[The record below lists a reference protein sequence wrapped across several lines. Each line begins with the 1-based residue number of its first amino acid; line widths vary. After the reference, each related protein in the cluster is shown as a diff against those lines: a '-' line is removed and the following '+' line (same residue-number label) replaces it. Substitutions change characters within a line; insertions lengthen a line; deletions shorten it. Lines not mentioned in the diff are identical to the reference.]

1 MNPESLC
8 AKCAHL
14 VKSLVPYA
22 RWHTCYHRN
31 SMQQK
36 YDCVTIEKGYKTC
49 VNFKP
54 KENQQ

>member
-1 MNPESLC
+1 MNPNSLC

-14 VKSLVPYA
+14 VKGV

-36 YDCVTIEKGYKTC
+36 YCCVTIEKGYKTC

-54 KENQQ
+54 KEQK

>member
-1 MNPESLC
+1 MNPDSLC

-14 VKSLVPYA
+14 IKSTTLGIVFHY
-22 RWHTCYHRN
+22 CKHRN

-36 YDCVTIEKGYKTC
+36 YCCVTIEKGYKSC

-54 KENQQ
+54 KE